1 LLSRFAQIF
10 ALFFA
15 ITLFFGFASAA
26 IKVVLP
32 VEAQVSSGEEI
43 DFGNV
48 AVGET
53 FSVVLQKNSGEGF
66 SWDNVSVN
74 VPNGWQANYSLGD
87 KTMIAEIS
95 VPRNALESVQVLYF
109 SLSSSEKS
117 AEENFKGVL
126 TVKKNLL
133 TVSIDNLKQDAVV
146 GKPITYTLI
155 ASNDSIAKHSVLVAS
170 SLPNYWFEP
179 FTIALEPKQ
188 KKELVLSLTPQA
200 YGLRNFSFFTRSAQN
215 DFSREFVSELRVA
228 PTLQGKFLAPAY
240 AFPLFSL
247 SNFAFYLLNSLLSMP
262 FA

>member
-1 LLSRFAQIF
+1 MLSKFAKIF

-15 ITLFFGFASAA
+15 ITLFFCFAGAA
-26 IKVVLP
+26 IKAVLP
-32 VEAQVSSGEEI
+32 VEAQVSNGEEI

-53 FSVVLQKNSGEGF
+53 FSVVIQKNSGEGF
-66 SWDNVSVN
+66 SWNNVSVN
-74 VPNGWQANYSLGD
+74 VPNNWQTNYSIGD
-87 KTMIAEIS
+87 KTIIAEIT

-109 SLSSSEKS
+109 SLSSSEK
-117 AEENFKGVL
+117 ATEGNFKGVV

-146 GKPITYTLI
+146 GKAISYTLI
-155 ASNDSIAKHSVLVAS
+155 ASNDSIAQHNVLIAS

-179 FTIALEPKQ
+179 FTLSLEPKQ
-188 KKELVLSLTPQA
+188 KKELVLSLNPQA

-215 DFSREFVSELRVA
+215 DFAKEFVSELRVS